1 MDNNYM
7 SSSLADIR
15 KTQYTFLKEQ
25 QCSLN
30 MRIRLAMQ
38 MHDAQTQMD
47 LERKLKEVTE
57 KIEHII

>member
-1 MDNNYM
+1 M

-38 MHDAQTQMD
+38 MHNAQMQMD

>member
-38 MHDAQTQMD
+38 MHDAQMQMD